1 MGLLNI
7 KIVITLQG
15 TITCPTEREKEH
27 HRLKSAF
34 GGDILVPRRVPNSA
48 KFRPFS
54 FLKGFDKKKSCG
66 ETIDC
71 GMFSGL
77 RDAYF
82 MIIHYSLLIFKAFE
96 AW

>member
-48 KFRPFS
+48 RFRPFS
-54 FLKGFDKKKSCG
+54 FLKGFDKKKEKAVVRPSIVVCSPVL
-66 ETIDC
+66 
-71 GMFSGL
+71 GMHIS
-77 RDAYF
+77 
-82 MIIHYSLLIFKAFE
+82 
-96 AW
+96 